1 MAGLE
6 LHALCRFQLN
16 YQHHLHYSTNKRG
29 FTSCSHPPR
38 THRGR
43 ETAPPATAAH
53 CEQLGEGGEKYQS
66 TCRPILV
73 LKQPSAE
80 SDLYRALTCTTH
92 THTYSH
98 HTHTHR
104 HIHHTHTHAHSPH
117 TQAHIPHTRT
127 RTLTPH
133 THRHIHHRGTHTHTH
148 TTHTH
153 THRHI
158 HHTRAHT
165 HTPHTHR
172 HIHHTGA
179 HTHPCTMVGESGL
192 ETC

>member
-53 CEQLGEGGEKYQS
+53 YEQLGEGGEKYQS

-92 THTYSH
+92 THTHTHTTHTHTGTYTTHTHMHIHHTHRHIYHTRAHAHSH
-98 HTHTHR
+98 HTHTG
-104 HIHHTHTHAHSPH
+104 TYTTEAH
-117 TQAHIPHTRT
+117 T

-133 THRHIHHRGTHTHTH
+133 THTHTQAHTP
-148 TTHTH
+148 
-153 THRHI
+153 
-158 HHTRAHT
+158 HTRTHT
-165 HTPHTHR
+165 HTPHTQ
-172 HIHHTGA
+172 A
-179 HTHPCTMVGESGL
+179 HTPHRRTHTPMHMQTLSERPS
-192 ETC
+192 

>member
-104 HIHHTHTHAHSPH
+104 HIHHTHTH
-117 TQAHIPHTRT
+117 TRT
-127 RTLTPH
+127 FTTH
-133 THRHIHHRGTHTHTH
+133 TGTYTTHAHTHTH
-148 TTHTH
+148 TTHTQAHTPHRH
-153 THRHI
+153 THAHS
-158 HHTRAHT
+158 HHT
-165 HTPHTHR
+165 HTHTH
-172 HIHHTGA
+172 TG
-179 HTHPCTMVGESGL
+179 
-192 ETC
+192 TCKHCLKDPRKAFTRQNLDTDLILQKKQFT